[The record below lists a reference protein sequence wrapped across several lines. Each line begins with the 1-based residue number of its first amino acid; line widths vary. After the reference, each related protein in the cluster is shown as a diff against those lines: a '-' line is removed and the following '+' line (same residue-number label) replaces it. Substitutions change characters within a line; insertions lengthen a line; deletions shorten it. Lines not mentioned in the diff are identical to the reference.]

1 MSTRSLI
8 GIVEPDGSV
17 KAIYCHFDGYVEY
30 VGDMLNRHYNSEEK
44 CRQLLEL
51 GDLSSLR
58 ERIAPKPGERHN
70 FDNPAGD
77 VTVAYHRD
85 RGERLSPPKEFDSKK
100 QMAKEG
106 NDRFCAEFCYVWE
119 NGAWHVALTGS
130 QFNGFHPVA
139 DVLEEIAAKEV
150 SE

>member
-30 VGDMLNRHYNSEEK
+30 VGEMLVNYYNSEEK

-58 ERIAPKPGERHN
+58 QRIAPELGERHHY
-70 FDNPAGD
+70 DKPASD

-85 RGERLSPPKEFDSKK
+85 RGEELNPPKEFDSKK

-106 NDRFCAEFCYVWE
+106 DERFWAEFCYVWE

-130 QFNGFHPVA
+130 LFDGFRPVA

-150 SE
+150 AE